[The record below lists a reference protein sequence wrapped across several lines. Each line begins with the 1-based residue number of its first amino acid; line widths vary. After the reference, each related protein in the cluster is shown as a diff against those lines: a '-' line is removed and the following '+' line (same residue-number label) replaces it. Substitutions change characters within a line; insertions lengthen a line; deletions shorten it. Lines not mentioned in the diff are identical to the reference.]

1 MKEKTAISYLIEEVN
16 EIMAH
21 IEVSQETNFRL
32 AVVSIKAKEMER
44 QQIEDAWNKAFTE
57 GTCFGSAPT
66 EYKYKKV
73 KDYFT
78 EKYE

>member
-1 MKEKTAISYLIEEVN
+1 MKEKTAISYLIEEIN

-44 QQIEDAWNKAFTE
+44 QQIEDAWVDGREFGCKANDPETA
-57 GTCFGSAPT
+57 S
-66 EYKYKKV
+66 
-73 KDYFT
+73 DYFT
-78 EKYE
+78 ETYGNDNHS